1 MLHHCYSFRS
11 KKWMINC
18 RCADLLAKD
27 ASYLS
32 TNCVL
37 CADQFEPSQFMNP
50 TRLFGGGLIVIVNN
64 VQYFKWFYLS
74 QCWLFCYVIMFFEC
88 KFMFLLFFLIFRQFN
103 CLLILWCF
111 CNCTLCD
118 NDLFGGGLIV
128 IVNHVFTLFYLP
140 QCWLFC
146 HVMFYDFTFLFN
158 CGFYRNYAPCDAGFT
173 VV

>member
-1 MLHHCYSFRS
+1 
-11 KKWMINC
+11 MINC

-64 VQYFKWFYLS
+64 VQYLKWFYLS
-74 QCWLFCYVIMFFEC
+74 QCWLFCYVIMLFEC
-88 KFMFLLFFLIFRQFN
+88 TFLFLLCFPHCRQFN

-111 CNCTLCD
+111 CSCALCD
-118 NDLFGGGLIV
+118 YDLFGVGLIV
-128 IVNHVFTLFYLP
+128 IVNHVFEPFPKGRCKKGTSYVKFKMIIASFHSVNIKV
-140 QCWLFC
+140 W
-146 HVMFYDFTFLFN
+146 
-158 CGFYRNYAPCDAGFT
+158 RYASHKKY
-173 VV
+173 VER